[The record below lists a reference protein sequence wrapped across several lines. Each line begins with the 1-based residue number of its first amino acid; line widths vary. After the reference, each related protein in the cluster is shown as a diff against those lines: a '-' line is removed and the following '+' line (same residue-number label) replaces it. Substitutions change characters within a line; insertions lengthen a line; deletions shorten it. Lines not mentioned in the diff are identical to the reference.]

1 MVDTSTE
8 PPQLRKGLPYYVA
21 RHLLLERFPVALRGL
36 MEERHLSYRQLA
48 YMTRL
53 SAGYLNHLTQGTRPV
68 PTDPVIRT
76 IAAALRVAPDFFLEY
91 RLRQVVGL
99 LEGSAQLTDTL
110 YGILLLR
117 APISDEMR
125 AVLEKSGGDGQDVMP
140 PAVPLPLR
148 PAK

>member
-1 MVDTSTE
+1 MADSHAELPHV
-8 PPQLRKGLPYYVA
+8 RKGLPYYVA
-21 RHLLLERFPVALRGL
+21 RHLLLERFPSALKGL

-76 IAAALRVAPDFFLEY
+76 IAAALRVSPDFFLEY

-99 LEGSAQLTDTL
+99 LESSTQLTDAL

-125 AVLEKSGGDGQDVMP
+125 AILEEPRVDSQNGP
-140 PAVPLPLR
+140 TTPSR
-148 PAK
+148 PSR